1 MQDVFEK
8 INWRWY
14 GGICAAQGGHH

>member
-8 INWRWY
+8 TNWRRCR
-14 GGICAAQGGHH
+14 GICAAKEGHH

>member
-8 INWRWY
+8 TNWRWCR
-14 GGICAAQGGHH
+14 GICAAQGGHH